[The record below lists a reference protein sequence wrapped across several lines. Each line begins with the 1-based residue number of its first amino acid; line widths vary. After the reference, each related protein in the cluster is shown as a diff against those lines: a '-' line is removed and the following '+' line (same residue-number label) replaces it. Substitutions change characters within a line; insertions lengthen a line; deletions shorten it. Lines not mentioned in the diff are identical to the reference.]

1 MAATAKTKADVQN
14 QSSRDRAWDELETKY
29 SQERAESD
37 KAYDQN
43 KAAFERGLIGKGMQ
57 RSSYGGQVAAG
68 YDKEKINAQ
77 NKSFENQIAAY
88 QKEVD
93 AIEQRE
99 AEERYRN
106 AQLGL
111 QYAQLEQQNK
121 QFEAEMKYKQD
132 QADIAQKNTEWQ
144 QKFQQ
149 SQSDLSQQNTDRAY
163 WYGVEQD
170 KLEQSRWENEF
181 GLKQDSLDQDKANTE
196 WSHNFQEGQAALE
209 QSRWEN
215 EFAYGQASAQQQQAY
230 NSLQQIAALGNDAP
244 DELLA
249 EAHVSRDTFNAM
261 KAQKTSSGR
270 SGNNPKP
277 TNEPTNIPTD
287 EDVEQDWDLFKKF
300 RDVPTN
306 STLSDKTA
314 NTNYRSDVSD
324 FFKKHLNKK

>member
-121 QFEAEMKYKQD
+121 QFEAEMEFKKNE
-132 QADIAQKNTEWQ
+132 ADRAQGNTEWSQ
-144 QKFQQ
+144 RFQEGQ
-149 SQSDLSQQNTDRAY
+149 AGR
-163 WYGVEQD
+163 E
-170 KLEQSRWENEF
+170 ESRWENEF
-181 GLKQDSLDQDKANTE
+181 RFKQGEAERDQGNIDWTHRFQESESERDQANTD
-196 WSHNFQEGQAALE
+196 WAHGFQEGQAARE
-209 QSRWEN
+209 ESRWEN
-215 EFAYGQASAQQQQAY
+215 EFAYGQMSDSQKLAY
-230 NSLQQIAALGNDAP
+230 NSLQTIAALGNDAP
-244 DELLA
+244 DELLEQA
-249 EAHVSRDTFNAM
+249 GVSRDTFNAM

-287 EDVEQDWDLFKKF
+287 EDVEQDWDLIKKF